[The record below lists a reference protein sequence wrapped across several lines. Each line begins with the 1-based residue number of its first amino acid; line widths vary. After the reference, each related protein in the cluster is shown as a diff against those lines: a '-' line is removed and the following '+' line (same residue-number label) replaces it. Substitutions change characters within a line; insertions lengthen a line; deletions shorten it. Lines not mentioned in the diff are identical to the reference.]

1 MNLAE
6 LQQIV
11 NGYCE
16 SVTDSGTR
24 LEDISVL
31 INLSEPSIGPSASAA
46 VESIYMGFDWENN
59 QLRIEP
65 AKKIVTLSKRLDDVR
80 PCVQE
85 PRYDASLHWCPRCA
99 NRVKETDNFCKS
111 CGQKMR

>member
-6 LQQIV
+6 LKTIV
-11 NGYCE
+11 DGYSE
-16 SVTDSGTR
+16 SVLENGTK

-31 INLSEPSIGPSASAA
+31 INLSEPSIGPSASSG
-46 VESIYMGFDWENN
+46 VESVYMGFDWENN

-65 AKKIVTLSKRLDDVR
+65 TKKIATLSKRLDTVR
-80 PCVQE
+80 PCVQK
-85 PRYDASLHWCPRCA
+85 PHRDASLYWCPRCT
-99 NRVKETDNFCKS
+99 NQVKETDNFCRS